1 MTRTAPSKPAS
12 PLGLPTCTGRRRQLK
27 ATLGMLFMNRREVLK
42 ALAALGLLSGV
53 VVSRAAAD
61 APIRITLPSTGS
73 AGSVWRPLIEQ
84 NHFDSGLNLRWITAD
99 PGSMQVQ
106 LTAGSLDV
114 GLFGSV
120 GLATLV
126 NKGSDIVLFGPALN
140 NHGRWL
146 VKADSPYHTPH
157 DLVGK
162 SIASTAETSETWYQA
177 LIAAHLDGLDLRKDF
192 KVIHGS
198 PTANLALFQRG
209 DVEAIVTLELTASR
223 LVAQGAREIARVAD
237 IWEHATG
244 QRNSPFLVGLA
255 ASRKWLDANRDA
267 AARVAKMFVQVGS
280 FVHQDP
286 QILTKIAPQIGFK
299 PDETAAA
306 ALLPQRL
313 AGAYATTW
321 DAETFATIDKQIDT
335 AVSLGILARKPDRL
349 LYTQLS

>member
-1 MTRTAPSKPAS
+1 
-12 PLGLPTCTGRRRQLK
+12 
-27 ATLGMLFMNRREVLK
+27 MNRREVLK
-42 ALAALGLLSGV
+42 TLAALGLAGGTAGAA
-53 VVSRAAAD
+53 RAAAD

-84 NHFDSGLNLRWITAD
+84 NHFDTGLNLRWITAD

-114 GLFGSV
+114 GVFGSV

-126 NKGSDIVLFGPALN
+126 NRGSDIVLFGPALN

-146 VKADSPYHTPH
+146 VKADSPYHSPH

-162 SIASTAETSETWYQA
+162 TIASTAETSETWQQA

-209 DVEAIVTLELTASR
+209 DVEAIVTLEPTASR

-237 IWEHATG
+237 IWKHA
-244 QRNSPFLVGLA
+244 A
-255 ASRKWLDANRDA
+255 
-267 AARVAKMFVQVGS
+267 
-280 FVHQDP
+280 
-286 QILTKIAPQIGFK
+286 
-299 PDETAAA
+299 
-306 ALLPQRL
+306 
-313 AGAYATTW
+313 
-321 DAETFATIDKQIDT
+321 
-335 AVSLGILARKPDRL
+335 
-349 LYTQLS
+349 

>member
-1 MTRTAPSKPAS
+1 
-12 PLGLPTCTGRRRQLK
+12 
-27 ATLGMLFMNRREVLK
+27 MNRREALK
-42 ALAALGLLSGV
+42 SLTALGTLGAMGWSATAGRALAAGGASSGGPV
-53 VVSRAAAD
+53 
-61 APIRITLPSTGS
+61 RITLPSTGS
-73 AGSVWRPLIEQ
+73 AGSVWRPLIDQ
-84 NHFDSGLNLRWITAD
+84 NHFDQGLDLHWVTAD

-114 GLFGSV
+114 GVFGAV

-146 VKADSPYHTPH
+146 VKADSPYRTPR
-157 DLVGK
+157 DLIGK
-162 SIASTAETSETWYQA
+162 PIASTAETSETWQQA

-209 DVEAIVTLELTASR
+209 DVEAIVTLEPTASR

-237 IWEHATG
+237 IWKHATG
-244 QRNSPFLVGLA
+244 ERNSPFLVGLA
-255 ASRKWLDANRDA
+255 ASRRWLDANRDTA
-267 AARVAKMFVQVGS
+267 QRIVKMFVEVNG
-280 FVHQDP
+280 FVHRRP
-286 QILTKIAPQIGFK
+286 QSLTQIATQIGFR

-313 AGAYATTW
+313 TDAYATAW
-321 DAETFATIDKQIDT
+321 DTETFATIDKQIDT
-335 AVSLGILARKPDRL
+335 AVSLGILAKRPNHQI
-349 LYTQLS
+349 YTQLS